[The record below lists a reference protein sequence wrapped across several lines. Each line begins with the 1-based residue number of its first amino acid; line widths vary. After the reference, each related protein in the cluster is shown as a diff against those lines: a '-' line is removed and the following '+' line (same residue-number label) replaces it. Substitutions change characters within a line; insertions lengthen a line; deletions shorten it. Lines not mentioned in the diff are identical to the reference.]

1 MLTAVVAVV
10 GTPAGSLATG
20 MLAHFAQRSQR
31 VAAEVSARRAEVLEA
46 VSALVSALADHRRAM
61 AVRELLRRLDGGEW
75 SAARAESHTTRSAIS
90 APLLR
95 LRLLEPA
102 LAATAQSAA
111 QAVYAMREAT
121 TEAGLQEARGHAIR
135 ESDELVD
142 AAGAALAA

>member
-10 GTPAGSLATG
+10 GTLAGSLATG
-20 MLAHFAQRSQR
+20 MLAHFAQRAQR
-31 VAAEVSARRAEVLEA
+31 VAAEVSARRAGVLEA

-61 AVRELLRRLDGGEW
+61 AVRQQLRLDGGDW
-75 SAARAESHTTRSAIS
+75 SAVRTESHTTRSAIS

-121 TEAGLQEARGHAIR
+121 TEAGLQEAREHAIR

-142 AAGAALAA
+142 AAGATLAA